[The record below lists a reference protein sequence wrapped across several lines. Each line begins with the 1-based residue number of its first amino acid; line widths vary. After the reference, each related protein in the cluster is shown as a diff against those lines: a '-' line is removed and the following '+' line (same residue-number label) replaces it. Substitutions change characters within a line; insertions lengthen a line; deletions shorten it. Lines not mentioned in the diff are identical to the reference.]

1 MIKGYKLSPTFIK
14 IKNIFANKICV
25 ALSFFKS
32 RRKIISIFLLFNRF
46 GRTSKT
52 NILRAI
58 KNIFILLSLSLILI
72 LCSKNAFNVDFWKVD
87 FEEIGNFLSDHAFL
101 PWVEVQGVSN
111 FRKTFFCYLPN
122 FAIWA
127 FVLQR
132 NEI

>member
-14 IKNIFANKICV
+14 IKIIFANKICV

-52 NILRAI
+52 NIFANFKI
-58 KNIFILLSLSLILI
+58 EIILARNKKYFYSYLSLSLILI

-111 FRKTFFCYLPN
+111 FRKTFFLL
-122 FAIWA
+122 FT
-127 FVLQR
+127 
-132 NEI
+132 